1 MLFHIIKCRVE
12 LKYSNQTAEKPY
24 HDFWS
29 EDTVHRYIIKGMQ
42 KKILKEGLKEC
53 ILTGAE
59 EGIPGGADDTTGG
72 GGTVTTETE
81 NHSMHSC

>member
-1 MLFHIIKCRVE
+1 
-12 LKYSNQTAEKPY
+12 
-24 HDFWS
+24 
-29 EDTVHRYIIKGMQ
+29 MQ
-42 KKILKEGLKEC
+42 KKILKEGLKER